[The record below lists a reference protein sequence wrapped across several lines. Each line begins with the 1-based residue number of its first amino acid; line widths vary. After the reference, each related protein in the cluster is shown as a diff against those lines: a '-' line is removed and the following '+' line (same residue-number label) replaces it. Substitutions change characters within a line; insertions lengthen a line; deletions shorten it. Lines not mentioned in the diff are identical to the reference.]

1 MLPTL
6 VFGFWVFEF
15 RIVPVRGEQLVKGSA
30 AGIQGLG
37 QGYPE
42 GMVLERL
49 EQLYRVEV
57 YRVIRELYRLLPD
70 HRTRVAKETYR
81 RDRARLRLVR
91 AYLCSGSMG
100 VEILKALLNYLLRRQ
115 QVFAAPLTDDV

>member
-1 MLPTL
+1 M
-6 VFGFWVFEF
+6 
-15 RIVPVRGEQLVKGSA
+15 VP
-30 AGIQGLG
+30 
-37 QGYPE
+37 
-42 GMVLERL
+42 ERL

-70 HRTRVAKETYR
+70 YRTRVAKETYR

-100 VEILKALLNYLLRRQ
+100 VESLKALLTYLLRQQ
-115 QVFAAPLTDDV
+115 QVFAATLADDV